1 MKPFEELKAGMY
13 LACNRKFMDILVE
26 GGMYKIVATDT
37 ANKVKRYVDIRAE
50 GSHLF
55 RVYRKDYEKGDFE
68 YGPSLSDVITNT
80 NVFKPKLK
88 NVKYGIPRRV
98 QLQRAKELRYEIEY
112 LLDSLRYSNDLK
124 ENEKDFLRL
133 HEIHEEL
140 KELDYLV
147 VHKELDKNVYW
158 EKEDAI

>member
-1 MKPFEELKAGMY
+1 MH
-13 LACNRKFMDILVE
+13 ILVE

-37 ANKVKRYVDIRAE
+37 TNKVKRYVDIRAE
-50 GSHLF
+50 DSHLF

-68 YGPSLSDVITNT
+68 CSLSLGDVIADTL
-80 NVFKPKLK
+80 KLK
-88 NVKYGIPRRV
+88 DVKYNIPQRV
-98 QLQRAKELRYEIEY
+98 QKTRAKALRYEIEY

-140 KELDYLV
+140 KELDYLII
-147 VHKELDKNVYW
+147 HKQLEENITWKN
-158 EKEDAI
+158 DMQSLA